1 MDKIYFDE
9 LSASGVEA
17 SKMTPSQ
24 IAERFARYKR
34 HRSAPLTGWMYSDA
48 AIADKDGKR
57 KESVYKKAREN
68 FKAAASKSN
77 KEELEQWKA
86 EYKETA
92 AKLSAIEKL
101 REQDEDEADEQMDAL
116 ENTPE
121 YDRYLIMKDY
131 NSDMNDITKAWLNS
145 KSPTEREQLTKAM
158 FKVQQEMVNEL
169 KTSK

>member
-1 MDKIYFDE
+1 M
-9 LSASGVEA
+9 
-17 SKMTPSQ
+17 
-24 IAERFARYKR
+24 
-34 HRSAPLTGWMYSDA
+34 
-48 AIADKDGKR
+48 
-57 KESVYKKAREN
+57 N
-68 FKAAASKSN
+68 
-77 KEELEQWKA
+77 
-86 EYKETA
+86 
-92 AKLSAIEKL
+92 
-101 REQDEDEADEQMDAL
+101 AL